1 MPDLSRRTV
10 LRNAAA
16 VTAASYSRIL
26 GANETVQLGVIGC
39 GLRGGSIM
47 RAFQANPQ
55 VKVVALCDVWGNKVD
70 GYKRNAP
77 DAAGF
82 SDHRKLLEMKNVDA
96 VLIATP
102 DHWHV
107 PCALDAVQAG
117 KDVYCEK
124 PLTLRIGEAQPL
136 IRAARVNGRVVQT
149 GMQQRSGPHYIQA
162 RDEFVKKGRLGKVT
176 LIRTWWHGS
185 VSSFVKPVP
194 PELEQQPANLDWKRY
209 VQPVRWRDYHPYQ
222 YNCFRA
228 YLDFGGGQ
236 FTDLFT
242 HWVDVAHM
250 LMEEDRPVAA
260 TAQGGFYIPEYRNDG
275 SGRTAPDTVSAQV
288 EYPSGWICTFEATMA
303 AGVNSEGVELYGT
316 KGRLFILR
324 SGFEF
329 TPVDPAAPSPYAMAP
344 RQGGTPGQPR
354 AYRQPVFPPP
364 PQTNK
369 DTVIVKSEG
378 SLERHHV
385 ENFLDC
391 MKSRKLPTADVVTGD
406 RAATA
411 CHLCT
416 LSYEE
421 KRQIRFDPDREQVVA

>member
-1 MPDLSRRTV
+1 M

-26 GANETVQLGVIGC
+26 GANETIHLGVIGC
-39 GLRGGSIM
+39 GLRGGGMM
-47 RAFQANPQ
+47 RTFQANPQ
-55 VKVVALCDVWGNKVD
+55 VRVIALADVWGNKVD
-70 GYKRNAP
+70 AFKRNAP

-82 SDHRKLLEMKNVDA
+82 SDHRRLLESKDLDA

-107 PCALDAVQAG
+107 PCALDAVNAG

-124 PLTLRIGEAQPL
+124 PLTLHIGEARPL
-136 IRAARVNGRVVQT
+136 IQAVRANGRVFQT
-149 GMQQRSGPHYIQA
+149 GMQQRSGAHYIQA
-162 RDEFVKKGRLGKVT
+162 RDEYVKKGRLGKVT

-194 PELEQQPANLDWKRY
+194 PELEHQPANLDWKRY

-250 LMEEDRPVAA
+250 LMEEDRPVTAM
-260 TAQGGFYIPEYRNDG
+260 AQGGFYIPEYRNDG
-275 SGRTAPDTVSAQV
+275 SGRTAPDTVSAQL
-288 EYPSGWICTFEATMA
+288 EYPGGWICTFEATMA

-329 TPVDPAAPSPYAMAP
+329 TPVESGATPALPASPQAGSAGPGGRAQQP
-344 RQGGTPGQPR
+344 RQ
-354 AYRQPVFPPP
+354 YRPPEFPPP
-364 PQTNK
+364 PQTNQ
-369 DTVIVKSEG
+369 DTVIVKAEG
-378 SLERHHV
+378 RLERSHIDR
-385 ENFLDC
+385 FLEC
-391 MKSRKLPTADVVTGD
+391 IKTRKQPPADVVTGD
-406 RAATA
+406 RAAAA

-416 LSYEE
+416 LSYKE
-421 KRQIRFDPDREQVVA
+421 KRQIRFDPDREEVVA